1 MATSQTIQ
9 KLYSDIDFTLSK
21 RPVLNDIAL
30 SYDNQ
35 AIIRSLRNILLTK
48 KFEKL
53 WNPEFG
59 SNIDTLLFENISS
72 VTAAA
77 LEKEISVAIENYEPR
92 VNMKNVVVTPYID
105 RNAYDVTLTFYIS
118 NATQPTTVTVFL
130 ERNR

>member
-1 MATSQTIQ
+1 MATIQ
-9 KLYSDIDFTLSK
+9 KLYSDIDFTLKK
-21 RPVLNDIAL
+21 RPVLGDIAL

-35 AIIRSLRNILLTK
+35 AIVRSLRNILLTK

-59 SNIDTLLFENISS
+59 SNIDILLFENISS

-77 LEKEISVAIENYEPR
+77 LEKEISVAVANYEPR
-92 VNMKNVVVTPYID
+92 VNMKSVVVTPYED
-105 RNAYDVTLTFYIS
+105 KNAYDVTLTFYIA

>member
-9 KLYSDIDFTLSK
+9 KLYSDIDFTLAK
-21 RPVLNDIAL
+21 RPVLKDIAL

-105 RNAYDVTLTFYIS
+105 RNAYDVALTFYIS

>member
-1 MATSQTIQ
+1 MATVQNIQ

-59 SNIDTLLFENISS
+59 SNIDILLFENISS
-72 VTAAA
+72 VTASA
-77 LEKEISVAIENYEPR
+77 LEKEISVAISNYEPR
-92 VNMKNVVVTPYID
+92 VNMKSVLVTPYID
-105 RNAYDVTLTFYIS
+105 RNAYDVTLTFYIA

>member
-1 MATSQTIQ
+1 MATIQTLQ
-9 KLYSDIDFTLSK
+9 KLYSDIDFTLAK

-35 AIIRSLRNILLTK
+35 AIIRSVRNILSTK

-53 WNPEFG
+53 WNPDFG

-105 RNAYDVTLTFYIS
+105 KNAYDVTLTFYIA

>member
-9 KLYSDIDFTLSK
+9 KLYSDIDFTLAK

-59 SNIDTLLFENISS
+59 SNIDTLLFENISG
-72 VTAAA
+72 VTSAA
-77 LEKEISVAIENYEPR
+77 LEKEISVAIANYEPR

>member
-1 MATSQTIQ
+1 MATIQ

-35 AIIRSLRNILLTK
+35 AIIRSVRNILLTK

-59 SNIDTLLFENISS
+59 SNIDILLFENISS
-72 VTAAA
+72 VTASA
-77 LEKEISVAIENYEPR
+77 LEKEISVAISNYEPR
-92 VNMKNVVVTPYID
+92 VNMKSVLVTPYID
-105 RNAYDVTLTFYIS
+105 KNAYDVTLTFYIA

>member
-1 MATSQTIQ
+1 MATVQNIQ

-35 AIIRSLRNILLTK
+35 AIIRSVRNILLTK

-72 VTAAA
+72 VTASA
-77 LEKEISVAIENYEPR
+77 LEKEISVAISNYEPR
-92 VNMKNVVVTPYID
+92 VNMKSVLVTPYID
-105 RNAYDVTLTFYIS
+105 KNAYDVTLTFYIA